1 VDVADLFCCH
11 GLEAPISVITDG
23 DLAMQGAIRV
33 VWSNSNIGCAYGIL
47 SITQFVIYMIMIL
60 EKNSELFYMIAAP

>member
-1 VDVADLFCCH
+1 
-11 GLEAPISVITDG
+11 VITDG